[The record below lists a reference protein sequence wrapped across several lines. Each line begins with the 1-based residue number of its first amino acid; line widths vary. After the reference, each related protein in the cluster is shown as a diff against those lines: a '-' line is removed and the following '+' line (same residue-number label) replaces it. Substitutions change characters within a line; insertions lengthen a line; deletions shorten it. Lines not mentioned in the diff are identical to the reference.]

1 MGSRRDLKAKV
12 IVITGASSGIGR
24 ATALA
29 FAAEGAVL
37 HMIARREGPL
47 KDACHEAEACGA
59 ASATAHVLDI
69 CDDDA
74 FTSMA
79 ERLNATTGGVDVLI
93 NNAGVAPVKGFLET
107 TKDDW
112 AWTFDVN
119 VHAMVRSIQLF
130 LPRML
135 ERGYGTIVNLSS
147 IGGVLSNPLS
157 AYCASKHAV
166 VGLSEAL
173 TLEFGARGI
182 DIIVVCPGMTKTEM
196 LDAAKLAGRAT
207 PKLTIAAA
215 DSLSKLGVTP
225 DVIARAIIKA
235 VQHPKFMV
243 LTPTHAL
250 VLRWFHKTSPRLFR
264 KLMRRIN

>member
-1 MGSRRDLKAKV
+1 MSCRRDLKAKV

-29 FAAEGAVL
+29 FAAEGANL
-37 HMIARREGPL
+37 HMIARREDL
-47 KDACHEAEACGA
+47 LNEACREAEACGA

-69 CDDDA
+69 CNEDA
-74 FTSMA
+74 FSSMA
-79 ERLNATTGGVDVLI
+79 EHLNATTGGVDVLI

-107 TKDDW
+107 TMNDW

-130 LPRML
+130 LPKML
-135 ERGYGTIVNLSS
+135 ERGHGTIVNLSS
-147 IGGVLSNPLS
+147 IGGILSNPLS

-166 VGLSEAL
+166 VGLSESL
-173 TLEFGARGI
+173 TLEFGDHGI

-207 PKLTIAAA
+207 PKLTAAA
-215 DSLSKLGVTP
+215 AGGLVSLGVSP
-225 DVIARAIIKA
+225 DVIARDIVKA
-235 VQHPKFMV
+235 VQRPKFMV
-243 LTPTHAL
+243 LTPTHAR
-250 VLRWFHKTSPRLFR
+250 VLRFVHKTTPGLFR
-264 KLMRRIN
+264 KLLRRMG